1 MSSLNPSYE
10 SILPPPILRPLI
22 KDFNQW
28 LDIDFEG
35 THIRDLEYALQKFEN
50 AEMYEDCILIKQ
62 VLEDKRK

>member
-1 MSSLNPSYE
+1 MNLNPSYE
-10 SILPPPILRPLI
+10 SISPPQILRPLI

-62 VLEDKRK
+62 VLEEKLK